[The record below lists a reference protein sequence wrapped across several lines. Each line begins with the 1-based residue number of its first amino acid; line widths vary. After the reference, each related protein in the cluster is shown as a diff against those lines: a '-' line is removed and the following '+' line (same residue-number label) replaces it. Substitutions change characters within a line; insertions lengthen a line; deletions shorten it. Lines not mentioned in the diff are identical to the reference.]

1 MSIQKMIS
9 IITQFHHDSNTN
21 PNILGKRKKKY
32 MTTLRKKHPTLA
44 ITYSSIFYMLE
55 HEDIDNEKIN
65 RLHYMLQMALS
76 VEKGTVNSE
85 DADVKVGQVLVD
97 KIVKPQIER
106 VQNDKKVNDK
116 QVDNI

>member
-9 IITQFHHDSNTN
+9 IIKQLHHDSNTN

-32 MTTLRKKHPTLA
+32 MATLVEKHPALVKK
-44 ITYSSIFYMLE
+44 YSSIFYMLE

-65 RLHYMLQMALS
+65 RLHYMLQMALN
-76 VEKGTVNSE
+76 VERGTVDSK
-85 DADVKVGQVLVD
+85 DADVTVGQVLVD

-106 VQNDKKVNDK
+106 VRNDKKNNDTND
-116 QVDNI
+116 DNI